1 MQKISFN
8 LYENRNKAVKDAYE
22 MLAANIR
29 ISQKNDN
36 KLTTIV
42 LTSFNPKEGK
52 TAIAISLAI
61 SLARA
66 GLKVLLIDADMRKPA
81 RAKRLNMESYLGLT
95 DYLSD
100 NNAILEEILCETSI
114 PNLTYLACGSEHNNI
129 VGLLCS
135 PRFDD
140 LMSKVTDEFDI
151 VLLDTPALSSVMD
164 GAFIASRADGTIL
177 IVKQGATSLSSLQ
190 RIKEQLQKLNA
201 NILGV
206 VLNKVNKRDYKIYF
220 GAYNYYNTEKFAYS
234 KAAEPQY
241 RESGNQ

>member
-8 LYENRNKAVKDAYE
+8 LYEKRNKEVKDAYE

-81 RAKRLNMESYLGLT
+81 RAKRLNMESYLG
-95 DYLSD
+95 
-100 NNAILEEILCETSI
+100 
-114 PNLTYLACGSEHNNI
+114 
-129 VGLLCS
+129 
-135 PRFDD
+135 
-140 LMSKVTDEFDI
+140 
-151 VLLDTPALSSVMD
+151 
-164 GAFIASRADGTIL
+164 
-177 IVKQGATSLSSLQ
+177 
-190 RIKEQLQKLNA
+190 
-201 NILGV
+201 
-206 VLNKVNKRDYKIYF
+206 
-220 GAYNYYNTEKFAYS
+220 
-234 KAAEPQY
+234 
-241 RESGNQ
+241 